1 VHPKILHFQL
11 EGYNVHR
18 KYSYICRRS
27 VKQHIDQ
34 ENLPEFVILCVL
46 IESVCLIVLT

>member
-1 VHPKILHFQL
+1 VQPKPLNFHV
-11 EGYNVHR
+11 EGTVFIE

-27 VKQHIDQ
+27 VKQHIDE

-46 IESVCLIVLT
+46 LRGFALLY